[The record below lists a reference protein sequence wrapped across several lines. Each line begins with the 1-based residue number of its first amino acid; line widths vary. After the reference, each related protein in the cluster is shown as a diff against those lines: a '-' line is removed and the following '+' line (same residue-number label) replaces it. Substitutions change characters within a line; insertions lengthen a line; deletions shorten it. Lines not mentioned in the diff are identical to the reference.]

1 MIESNYRRSLVL
13 ARGDHMIFLQDPVSA
28 GLLATA
34 VLFVLGSLA
43 RHWYAARKQE
53 RVRDGLEQ
61 GGTD

>member
-28 GLLATA
+28 GLLAAA

-43 RHWYAARKQE
+43 RNWHAARKQR
-53 RVRDGLEQ
+53 RVEDGLRQ
-61 GGTD
+61 HGTD

>member
-13 ARGDHMIFLQDPVSA
+13 SRGDPMIFLEDPVSA

-43 RHWYAARKQE
+43 RNWYAARKDKAARE
-53 RVRDGLEQ
+53 ARSGLP
-61 GGTD
+61 G